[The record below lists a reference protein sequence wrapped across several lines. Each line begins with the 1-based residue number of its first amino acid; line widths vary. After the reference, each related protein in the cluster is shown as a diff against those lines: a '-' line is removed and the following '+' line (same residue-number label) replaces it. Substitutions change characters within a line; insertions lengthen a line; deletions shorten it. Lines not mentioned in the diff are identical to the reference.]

1 MSVSILYMG
10 GPLFSGM
17 AWLPDGEKI
26 LKICL
31 CVSTQFTNVMDRH
44 THRHRKTAK
53 AAFDASITRQKPLYL
68 QTITEQPHEI
78 IEQGH
83 CADEM

>member
-1 MSVSILYMG
+1 
-10 GPLFSGM
+10 M

-44 THRHRKTAK
+44 IHRHRKTAK